1 MGKKSSNSG
10 LKSLDTFLLPDQIIQ
25 SQIENEFL
33 RLFSPS
39 NMTASPYLAAK
50 PELEFKK
57 LNFMNDLQRVS
68 QDNCEA
74 VIPDSFNYR

>member
-39 NMTASPYLAAK
+39 NMTAHRIW
-50 PELEFKK
+50 
-57 LNFMNDLQRVS
+57 LQNLSRDTKS
-68 QDNCEA
+68 LT
-74 VIPDSFNYR
+74 S

>member
-39 NMTASPYLAAK
+39 NMTASPYLVAK
-50 PELEFKK
+50 PE
-57 LNFMNDLQRVS
+57 
-68 QDNCEA
+68 
-74 VIPDSFNYR
+74 